1 MRGLTPARVHDI
13 SALTVCEF
21 WWGAMCEFPIMGVA
35 QKVTTADSSFL
46 LILSFNII
54 EGDPVLC
61 STCRLSIY
69 STMSLAMFVHWLMPS
84 RKLAIR
90 LSG

>member
-1 MRGLTPARVHDI
+1 MCDVA
-13 SALTVCEF
+13 ALR
-21 WWGAMCEFPIMGVA
+21 EFPMFSKIQYIMGVA

-46 LILSFNII
+46 SILSFNII